1 VSDILN
7 VVDIVGDIHRTYID
21 VINVVDNLNV
31 NRLSITLE
39 VYRRLVSLTQHRCFA
54 VIEV

>member
-1 VSDILN
+1 MSDILN